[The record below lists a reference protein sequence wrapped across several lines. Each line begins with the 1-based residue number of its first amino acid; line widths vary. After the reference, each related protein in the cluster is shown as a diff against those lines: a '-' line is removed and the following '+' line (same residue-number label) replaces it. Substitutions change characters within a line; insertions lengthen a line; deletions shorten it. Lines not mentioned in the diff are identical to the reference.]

1 MSKTRRAKPDWF
13 MIALPLVALAA
24 CLWPTP
30 GVAGGPLHWDWIST
44 YGVSVV
50 FFLYGLTLAPEKMRA
65 GASHWRLHLLATA
78 GTFILF
84 PALVLGAGA
93 VGKDWIQPDLLL
105 GFFFLAVLPSTI
117 SSSVAMTSLARGNL
131 PASIFNATLS
141 SLIGVLITPLL
152 MAWYTH
158 SQGASMP
165 LGPVL
170 LKVALL
176 VVLPIVLGQLV
187 RPLLAGWANRHYT
200 RIKMADRV
208 IILAIVYGSFADSM
222 ASGIW
227 SQQDPIVL
235 VEIVVGV
242 VLLFGIAFSVMWG
255 VCRLAGFDLP
265 DTIAAT
271 FCGSKKSLA
280 TGVPLARLMFGATPQ
295 LGLVLA
301 PVMLFH
307 FFQLMAV
314 SVIAGRL
321 AARPM
326 TDAEAREA
334 TKKTKAETPARGQA
348 AKAA

>member
-1 MSKTRRAKPDWF
+1 MSKARRAKPDWF

-30 GVAGGPLHWDWIST
+30 GLTDGPLHWDWIST

-93 VGKDWIQPDLLL
+93 LGKGWIEPGLLL
-105 GFFFLAVLPSTI
+105 GFFFLAALPSTI

-131 PASIFNATLS
+131 PAAIFNATLS
-141 SLIGVLITPLL
+141 SLIGVLITPLM

-158 SQGASMP
+158 SQGAQMP

-187 RPLLAGWANRHYT
+187 RPLLAAWATRHHA
-200 RIKMADRV
+200 RIKMADRI

-242 VLLFGIAFSVMWG
+242 VLLFSVTFAIMWG

-301 PVMLFH
+301 PVMVFH

-326 TDAEAREA
+326 TDAEVREA
-334 TKKTKAETPARGQA
+334 NRNKSEKPARSQA

>member
-1 MSKTRRAKPDWF
+1 MSKARRAKPDWF
-13 MIALPLVALAA
+13 MIALPLTALAA

-30 GVAGGPLHWDWIST
+30 GVTGGPLHWDWIST
-44 YGVSVV
+44 YGVCLV
-50 FFLYGLTLAPEKMRA
+50 FFLYGLTLAPEKMKA
-65 GASHWRLHLLATA
+65 GASNWRLHLVATA
-78 GTFILF
+78 GTFVLF
-84 PALVLGAGA
+84 PLLVLGAGA
-93 VGKDWIQPDLLL
+93 LAGDHVEPGLLL
-105 GFFFLAVLPSTI
+105 GFFFLAALPSTI

-131 PASIFNATLS
+131 PAAIFNATFS
-141 SLIGVLITPLL
+141 SLIGVLITPLM

-158 SQGASMP
+158 SQGTPMQ

-170 LKVALL
+170 LNVVLL
-176 VVLPIVLGQLV
+176 VVVPIVLGQLV
-187 RPLLAGWANRHYT
+187 RPLLSGWATRHHS
-200 RIKMADRV
+200 RIKLADRA

-235 VEIVVGV
+235 VEIAGGV
-242 VLLFGIAFSVMWG
+242 ILLFGIAFSIMWS
-255 VCRLAGFDLP
+255 VCRLVGFDLP

-280 TGVPLARLMFGATPQ
+280 TGVPMARLMFGTTPQ

-301 PVMLFH
+301 PVMVFH

-321 AARPM
+321 ARRPM
-326 TDAEAREA
+326 TDAEVHEA
-334 TKKTKAETPARGQA
+334 QKSKAEKPARGQT

>member
-1 MSKTRRAKPDWF
+1 
-13 MIALPLVALAA
+13 
-24 CLWPTP
+24 
-30 GVAGGPLHWDWIST
+30 
-44 YGVSVV
+44 
-50 FFLYGLTLAPEKMRA
+50 
-65 GASHWRLHLLATA
+65 
-78 GTFILF
+78 
-84 PALVLGAGA
+84 
-93 VGKDWIQPDLLL
+93 
-105 GFFFLAVLPSTI
+105 
-117 SSSVAMTSLARGNL
+117 
-131 PASIFNATLS
+131 
-141 SLIGVLITPLL
+141 
-152 MAWYTH
+152 
-158 SQGASMP
+158 MP

-176 VVLPIVLGQLV
+176 VLLPIVVGQLV
-187 RPLLAGWANRHYT
+187 RPLLSAWAHRHYA

-235 VEIVVGV
+235 VEIVAGV

-255 VCRLAGFDLP
+255 VCRLVGFDLP

-301 PVMLFH
+301 PLMLFH

-334 TKKTKAETPARGQA
+334 RKTEKEKAKPARGQT

>member
-1 MSKTRRAKPDWF
+1 MSKARRAKPDWF

-24 CLWPTP
+24 CLWPAP
-30 GVAGGPLHWDWIST
+30 GVTGGPLHWDWIST

-65 GASHWRLHLLATA
+65 GASHWRLHLVATA

-93 VGKDWIQPDLLL
+93 VGEDWIQPELLL

-158 SQGASMP
+158 SQGVPMP

-187 RPLLAGWANRHYT
+187 RPLLAAWANRHYA

-227 SQQDPIVL
+227 SQQDPC
-235 VEIVVGV
+235 
-242 VLLFGIAFSVMWG
+242 A
-255 VCRLAGFDLP
+255 AGPADVRRH
-265 DTIAAT
+265 AAARPGAGT
-271 FCGSKKSLA
+271 GD
-280 TGVPLARLMFGATPQ
+280 GVPLLPADGGQRHRRPPRRPPDDGCRGAGGDEEGQGGDAGARPDGQGRLSRP
-295 LGLVLA
+295 LGLDRDDR
-301 PVMLFH
+301 
-307 FFQLMAV
+307 
-314 SVIAGRL
+314 GRG
-321 AARPM
+321 
-326 TDAEAREA
+326 AEDRLGGYRVRRSSSPPCHCRA
-334 TKKTKAETPARGQA
+334 
-348 AKAA
+348 

>member
-1 MSKTRRAKPDWF
+1 MAKTRRARPDWF

-24 CLWPTP
+24 IIWPEP
-30 GVAGGPLHWDWIST
+30 GVTGGPLHWDWIST

-65 GASHWRLHLLATA
+65 GASHWRLHLLATL
-78 GTFILF
+78 GTFVLF
-84 PALVLGAGA
+84 PALVLGVGA
-93 VGKDWIQPDLLL
+93 VAGDRIPEDLML
-105 GFFFLAVLPSTI
+105 GFFFLAALPSTI
-117 SSSVAMTSLARGNL
+117 SSSVAMTSLARGNI
-131 PASIFNATLS
+131 PAAIFNATFS
-141 SLIGVLITPLL
+141 SLIGVLITPLM

-158 SQGASMP
+158 SQGTPLP

-170 LKVALL
+170 LKVLML
-176 VVLPIVLGQLV
+176 VVAPIVLGQLV
-187 RPLLAGWANRHYT
+187 RPLLHAWAHRHHS

-235 VEIVVGV
+235 VEIVAGV
-242 VLLFGIAFSVMWG
+242 IALFAIAFGIMWG
-255 VCRLAGFDLP
+255 ACRLFGFDLP
-265 DTIAAT
+265 DTIACT

-280 TGVPLARLMFGATPQ
+280 SGVPMARLMFGTSPE

-301 PVMLFH
+301 PVMAFH

-321 AARPM
+321 SARPM
-326 TDAEAREA
+326 EAEHGSQ
-334 TKKTKAETPARGQA
+334 PA

>member
-1 MSKTRRAKPDWF
+1 MSKARRAKPDWF
-13 MIALPLVALAA
+13 MIALPIVAIAA

-30 GVAGGPLHWDWIST
+30 GVTGGPLHWDWIST

-84 PALVLGAGA
+84 PALALGAGA
-93 VGKDWIQPDLLL
+93 IGHNWLEPGLLL
-105 GFFFLAVLPSTI
+105 GFFFLAALPSTI

-131 PASIFNATLS
+131 PAAIFNATFS
-141 SLIGVLITPLL
+141 SLIGVLITPLM

-158 SQGASMP
+158 SQGTPMR

-170 LKVALL
+170 LNVVML
-176 VVLPIVLGQLV
+176 VVVPIVLGQLV
-187 RPLLAGWANRHYT
+187 RPLLSGWATRHHA
-200 RIKMADRV
+200 RIKMADRA

-242 VLLFGIAFSVMWG
+242 VLLFGVAFSVMWG
-255 VCRLAGFDLP
+255 LCRLFGFDLP

-280 TGVPLARLMFGATPQ
+280 TGVPMARLMFGTTPQ

-301 PVMLFH
+301 PVMVFH

-321 AARPM
+321 AARPV
-326 TDAEAREA
+326 TDAEAHEA
-334 TKKTKAETPARGQA
+334 HKAEKPARSRTARA
-348 AKAA
+348 A